1 MTDGEE
7 GEEPEFR
14 SSIETRRLY
23 LRQPGPHDEAEIA
36 TLSAGRAIAENLAAL
51 PCPVNGEHGETFV
64 VLERKAKRLIGAA
77 MYGPMAERRRATEIA
92 CWIGESHWGFGYAT
106 EATQALID
114 RAFADERIDILW
126 CSNRVMN
133 HRARRVI
140 EKCGFQFRETGM
152 VRSPILKGA
161 VPVERFVLERRN
173 WAALRAWGL
182 ARATRERNG
191 EPHDTAA

>member
-23 LRQPGPHDEAEIA
+23 LRQPGAHDEAEIA

-51 PCPVNGEHGETFV
+51 PCPVHGENGETFV
-64 VLERKAKRLIGAA
+64 VVERKSLCVIGSAI
-77 MYGPMAERRRATEIA
+77 YGPMADRPRATEVA
-92 CWIGESHWGFGYAT
+92 CWIGEVHWGNGYAT

-114 RAFADERIDILW
+114 RAFADQRIGILW

-182 ARATRERNG
+182 GHATHERNG

>member
-7 GEEPEFR
+7 GEEPAFR

-23 LRQPGPHDEAEIA
+23 LRQPQPHDEAEIA
-36 TLSAGRAIAENLAAL
+36 ALSAGRAIAENLAAL
-51 PCPVNGEHGETFV
+51 PCPGDGENGETFV
-64 VLERKAKRLIGAA
+64 VLERISQRLIGAA
-77 MYGPMAERRRATEIA
+77 MYGPMAERRRATEVA

-114 RAFADERIDILW
+114 RAFADRRIDILW
-126 CSNRVMN
+126 CANRVMN

-173 WAALRAWGL
+173 WAALRAWGF
-182 ARATRERNG
+182 ARTKQRDG
-191 EPHDTAA
+191 ESHGTAA